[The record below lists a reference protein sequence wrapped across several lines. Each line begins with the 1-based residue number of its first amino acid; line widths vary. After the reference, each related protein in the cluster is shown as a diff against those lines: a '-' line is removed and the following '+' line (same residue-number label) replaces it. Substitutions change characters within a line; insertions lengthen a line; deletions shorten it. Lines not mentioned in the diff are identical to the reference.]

1 MEKKENLLYKKRFY
15 LILGPPNSGKT
26 SLIYRLYSGIFY
38 NEIQV
43 VHRDLEEVKVDQVHL
58 RSLNIWENNLTNEV
72 WELSAVGCEGL
83 IFIIDVSS
91 QTSINEG
98 KEFLLDIVQPSY
110 IFQKVPK
117 VVFGNK
123 VDLSSYSETI
133 LLEDLELSSK
143 QNSYFIQCISCKTT
157 EGILEGMAWLM
168 EKANLFFYIPKFR
181 K

>member
-1 MEKKENLLYKKRFY
+1 MEKKENLLDKKRFY
-15 LILGPPNSGKT
+15 LILGLPNSGKT

-38 NEIQV
+38 EEIQV
-43 VHRDLEEVKVDQVHL
+43 IHRDLEEVKVDQVHL
-58 RSLNIWENNLTNEV
+58 RALNIWENNLTREA
-72 WELSAVGCEGL
+72 WEMLAVGCEGL

-98 KEFLLDIVQPSY
+98 KEFLHDVVQPSY
-110 IFQKVPK
+110 IFREVPK

-123 VDLSSYSETI
+123 VDICSYNETI
-133 LLEDLELSSK
+133 LLEDLELSSN

>member
-1 MEKKENLLYKKRFY
+1 MEKKENLLDKKRFY

-38 NEIQV
+38 EEIQV
-43 VHRDLEEVKVDQVHL
+43 IHRDIEEVKVDLVHL
-58 RSLNIWENNLTNEV
+58 RTLNIWENNLTNEV
-72 WELSAVGCEGL
+72 WELSATGCRGL
-83 IFIIDVSS
+83 IFIIDVSL

-98 KEFLLDIVQPSY
+98 KEFFLDIVQSSY
-110 IFQKVPK
+110 SFQKVPK

-133 LLEDLELSSK
+133 LLEDLELSSN